1 MARVSLAFL
10 AGQAPSPGAQQPAPA
25 APAPPPLSP
34 VLEGLGASLR
44 ELGRAPVLRA
54 QADDA
59 VPLGRSAHAQRG
71 TVTKETAPEA
81 TAPLNLP
88 DLASANVV
96 LREVITRLEGGEKLS
111 GPELASINAT
121 IQAVLAA
128 PAPPELPSLLSKARF
143 RANRLAAMLGVATPA
158 PQSSP
163 SPPPPPPP
171 PKVRVETSLDL
182 GSFGAYGKA
191 TPAPAP
197 VQGPADAPFT
207 ETSLEAARQRL
218 EYLGK
223 VFGAAGQSELDLT
236 FSRLMATP
244 PTVSPSL
251 QLKVDRALELARSS
265 LLSSQTYEPPPSPSA
280 PIKPPPARKTAKVEL
295 NEEQALALAITRHFS
310 EVRAAVSR
318 KTLLGMF
325 KDAGLSSTDLA
336 KALHYLATEAPLT
349 INIDL
354 SRVLSPVA
362 ISSNYAALEGLPS
375 SPTPLD
381 LLSRFDSYL
390 NALEVGVSTGNP
402 GAGVGGHRD
411 NKLRHLFRGAYD
423 AEKNGVLG
431 RPHYGAINFGRF
443 TLGAAPAFGD
453 CYFELK
459 KDPELRARVSV
470 LPHDSNFCGP
480 AEIGTLDRLDHVL
493 VDAFGFGKDDAER
506 KGLLTSLMAGVAGK
520 SAGAQPPF
528 RVVTNSL
535 KQCKYQDLDYLE
547 IQVHGPIDFAH
558 DVERLVVSSKYQG
571 TPTEAKLQAFADKFG
586 IELAWHEATLVK
598 PKALPYP

>member
-1 MARVSLAFL
+1 MAHVSLAFL
-10 AGQAPSPGAQQPAPA
+10 AAQPTLGAEVPAPA
-25 APAPPPLSP
+25 ASPAPVAPLRSP
-34 VLEGLGASLR
+34 TLEGLEASLR
-44 ELGRAPVLRA
+44 ELSRAPVLRA

-59 VPLGRSAHAQRG
+59 APLGRSAPAKRG
-71 TVTKETAPEA
+71 TVSKQSTAEA
-81 TAPLNLP
+81 TTPLNLP

-111 GPELASINAT
+111 DPELASINAT
-121 IQAVLAA
+121 IQAVLTA

-143 RANRLAAMLGVATPA
+143 RADRLAAMLGVATPA
-158 PQSSP
+158 PP
-163 SPPPPPPP
+163 GPPPPPPP
-171 PKVRVETSLDL
+171 PKVRPQTSFDFGSL
-182 GSFGAYGKA
+182 GTYGKTA
-191 TPAPAP
+191 AAPAP

-207 ETSLEAARQRL
+207 EISLEAARLRL

-223 VFGAAGQSELDLT
+223 VYGVAAQAELDLT
-236 FSRLMATP
+236 FSRLMVTP
-244 PTVSPSL
+244 PSVSPSL
-251 QLKVDRALELARSS
+251 QLKVDRALESARGTI
-265 LLSSQTYEPPPSPSA
+265 LSSQNYEPPSPPSA

-295 NEEQALALAITRHFS
+295 NEEQSLALAITRHFA

-325 KDAGLSSTDLA
+325 KGAGLSGNDLA

-349 INIDL
+349 INVDL
-354 SRVLSPVA
+354 SRILSPVA
-362 ISSNYAALEGLPS
+362 LSSNYAALDGLPS

-411 NKLRHLFRGAYD
+411 NKLRDLFRGAYD
-423 AEKNGVLG
+423 AQKNGVLG

-459 KDPELRARVSV
+459 KDPALRARVSV

-493 VDAFGFGKDDAER
+493 VDAFGLGKDDAEQ
-506 KGLLTSLMAGVAGK
+506 KELLSELMAGVAGK

-535 KQCKYQDLDYLE
+535 KQCKYQALDYLE
-547 IQVHGPIDFAH
+547 IQVHGPIDFAY
-558 DVERLVVSSKYQG
+558 DVERLVVSTKYQG
-571 TPTEAKLQAFADKFG
+571 TPAQAKLQAFADKFG
-586 IELAWHEATLVK
+586 IELAWHEATLVE
-598 PKALPYP
+598 PQALPYP